1 MKATQKYLES
11 NKETLKMIKR
21 RKQGLMNLVEKLLEF
36 IAVQNWLGRS

>member
-1 MKATQKYLES
+1 MEATQKYLES